1 MVIIPRFYAAGMIRQ
16 YNKLKRIDNINVTV
30 RDINTEEKKMS
41 NRETREKLK
50 KLKMEAANE
59 IGMTQYVKENNDHYK
74 GDVLSKINGAQGG
87 PIGGQ
92 MVKKMIQA
100 EESKLSGS

>member
-1 MVIIPRFYAAGMIRQ
+1 MRSKEASD
-16 YNKLKRIDNINVTV
+16 KLN
-30 RDINTEEKKMS
+30 
-41 NRETREKLK
+41 

-74 GDVLSKINGAQGG
+74 GDVPSKINGQQGG

-92 MVKKMIQA
+92 MVKKMIQS
-100 EESKLSGS
+100 EEGKLSGS